1 MERNIIIGMSIF
13 LLGVFLTYKGF
24 FKYKENIVKW
34 HKINASIKKIIIVEK
49 KNIEHFDNYDDD
61 DDNDYEDSKF
71 CLDPTDYKKEQKINK
86 ENIRKLKVKDLL
98 IEKQKNKIKE
108 NEAIIKKLDIAEKKL
123 SIMNNKN
130 IELEKK
136 TLKTSEDILKRI
148 KFEYSYS
155 VLGDEFTNIYYL
167 PWKKGVVDDYEYYKK
182 KKNFEIYYNIDNP
195 ALSRLVLP
203 DDGNSEIML
212 GFVLLTCGMYIAFY
226 SCPKSNKIKLIKN

>member
-1 MERNIIIGMSIF
+1 MERNMIIGMSIF

-24 FKYKENIVKW
+24 FKYQESITKW
-34 HKINASIKKIIIVEK
+34 HKINAYIKKIVIVEK
-49 KNIEHFDNYDDD
+49 KNIEHFDDFDD
-61 DDNDYEDSKF
+61 DYEDNKF
-71 CLDPTDYKKEQKINK
+71 CLDPKEYKKEQKINK
-86 ENIRKLKVKDLL
+86 ENTRKIKVQDIL
-98 IEKQKNKIKE
+98 IEKQRKQIKE
-108 NEAIIKKLDIAEKKL
+108 NQNIVKKLDIAEKKL

-167 PWKKGVVDDYEYYKK
+167 PWKKDVSSDYELYKK
-182 KKNFEIYYNIDNP
+182 KKIFNIFYNIDNP
-195 ALSRLVLP
+195 SLSRLILP

-212 GFVLLTCGMYIAFY
+212 GFVLLTCGMYISFY
-226 SCPKSNKIKLIKN
+226 ACPKSKEIKILKN